1 MHLAQNVQRLKM
13 ALFLQLRKFEKIL
26 MSEIQAR
33 SLNFSYL
40 MSLNYSQNSPLDVP
54 TYAYGIRFVNSASK
68 FIHPHQRLLLN
79 ATASIFLNGVNCIPD
94 ENMKI

>member
-1 MHLAQNVQRLKM
+1 MGLLHLAQTVQRLKM
-13 ALFLQLRKFEKIL
+13 ALFLQLRKFEKFL

-33 SLNFSYL
+33 SMNFSYL

-68 FIHPHQRLLLN
+68 FIHPHRRLLL
-79 ATASIFLNGVNCIPD
+79 T
-94 ENMKI
+94 

>member
-1 MHLAQNVQRLKM
+1 MVLLHLAQNVQRLKM
-13 ALFLQLRKFEKIL
+13 ALFLQLRKVEKIFNV
-26 MSEIQAR
+26 EIQAR

-68 FIHPHQRLLLN
+68 FIHPHKGLLLN
-79 ATASIFLNGVNCIPD
+79 ATAPCIS
-94 ENMKI
+94 